1 MPPRMGQLPRSKP
14 TRLRR
19 AVAGS
24 VAVHLLLV
32 SVGSVAY
39 HAANAAKQTQ
49 AKQPGVDTRA
59 DEPVM
64 RLLPKAISIAVPS
77 PEPIKPA
84 ESEPPEPESQPTPTA
99 PVASQTQPQAENTT
113 GSRPTVKGIVPNALP
128 SEMMAMIRRPRPAPT
143 RITDPNVKPAS
154 AVVTSPPLAPAMHGA
169 MKAGQT
175 VVYVLDCSGSMGEF
189 GKLTL
194 ARAAL
199 VNTLRRQPTD
209 LRFQVLAYNGA
220 ARSVLPGLC
229 VAASAANITAAEAGL
244 ANLRATG
251 RSNHVEAV
259 RAAAALRPDVIVL
272 LTDAED
278 LTLAAFKSALA
289 GVGKSVPVCVARVT
303 ADGVSAPR
311 ELK

>member
-1 MPPRMGQLPRSKP
+1 MGQLPRSKP
-14 TRLRR
+14 TRFRR

-39 HAANAAKQTQ
+39 HAGTAAKLER
-49 AKQPGVDTRA
+49 AKQPSVDTRA
-59 DEPVM
+59 DEPTV
-64 RLLPKAISIAVPS
+64 RLLPEEVAIAVPIR
-77 PEPIKPA
+77 EPIKPT
-84 ESEPPEPESQPTPTA
+84 EPGPPEPEPLPTPTA
-99 PVASQTQPQAENTT
+99 PIASQTQPQAESTS
-113 GSRPTVKGIVPNALP
+113 GSRPTVKSIVPNALP
-128 SEMMAMIRRPRPAPT
+128 SEMAAIIRRPRPAPS

-154 AVVTSPPLAPAMHGA
+154 AVVTSTPLAPSIHGA

-199 VNTLRRQPTD
+199 VSTLRRQPTEV
-209 LRFQVLAYNGA
+209 RFQVLAYNGT

-229 VAASAANITAAEAGL
+229 VAASATNVAAAEAGL

-272 LTDAED
+272 LTDADD

-289 GVGKSVPVCVARVT
+289 GVGKSVPVCVARVS
-303 ADGVSAPR
+303 ADGVGAPR